1 MADGVLEWAK
11 RQREDWIKSVEM
23 MQVGSLRMREDG
35 RDVTEEWTAYLLG
48 KIAEIDAIVIKHE
61 ARNA

>member
-11 RQREDWIKSVEM
+11 RQRQEWIKSVDA
-23 MQVGSLRMREDG
+23 MQAGRLKMREDN

-48 KIAEIDAIVIKHE
+48 QIAEVEALISKHE
-61 ARNA
+61 AKGA